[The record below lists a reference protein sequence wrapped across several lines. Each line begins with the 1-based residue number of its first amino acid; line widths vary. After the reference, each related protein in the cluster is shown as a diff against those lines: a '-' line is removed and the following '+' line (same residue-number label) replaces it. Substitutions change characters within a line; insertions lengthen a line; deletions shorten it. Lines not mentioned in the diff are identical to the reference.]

1 MKFAIKGQ
9 LDLSVSLLVLER
21 EEWRT
26 VSHTGTANIR
36 LSHTNLNIVRDRES
50 SFVSGL
56 LFLILEEF

>member
-26 VSHTGTANIR
+26 VSQTGTANIR
-36 LSHTNLNIVRDRES
+36 LRHTNLNIVRDRES